1 MVRLIVDRTNQKIEE
16 DFIEKAYSAETL
28 QKSPHIAHIDEVR
41 ILNLFNVTFQVPLS
55 LLLAFFKDFFL
66 LIFMIFFN
74 DCNIFYDF
82 FT

>member
-1 MVRLIVDRTNQKIEE
+1 MVRIIVDRTNQKIEE

-55 LLLAFFKDFFL
+55 LLLAFF
-66 LIFMIFFN
+66 
-74 DCNIFYDF
+74 
-82 FT
+82 